1 MKKNLY
7 LFEISD
13 IFANQVY
20 LPYSSGVVWSY
31 AQSDEKIKN
40 SYELSEWFFYRQD
53 AEKII
58 NSIKNPDVLAFSCF
72 MWNWNINCEIA
83 QRVKKKYP
91 NCLIIFGGQ
100 HQPLADRNDKFFQEH
115 PYVDILV
122 HGEGEETF
130 KEILLNNLEK
140 IPDFKSING
149 LTLNIDNTEFR
160 TYPRQRI
167 SNIQDSESPYLNGL
181 FDELIKKENEKNSG
195 IRFSAIVES
204 ARGCPYS
211 CAFCEIGEKYYQK
224 LKTSYDKTKQEID
237 WIAKN
242 NIEYVT
248 DANSNFGI
256 LFKQDLDLAE
266 YVGKIKEKYSYP
278 HAYRVTWAKG
288 KADKVLEIAKIFEK
302 AKVQKG
308 MTIAL
313 QSMNPNVLK
322 AIARKNIDGGKL
334 DEFIEMYEGENIAS
348 YIELIWG
355 LPEETLDSFIDG
367 ACKIMEKGYHN
378 YLDIHLMMLLP
389 NAPIGSDNYMSKYGI
404 ITKETQPR
412 FSHRHVTEE
421 LSTDTAKFVTQTN
434 TFTEEEW
441 IQGHHFRWLIIFG
454 HYLGPL
460 QFIAR
465 SLNEIYGVSYK
476 DFYMGL
482 MNYTK
487 QHQDTFLG
495 EEYNRIDINL
505 RKIIKNERHW
515 GDVLGHVSDIN
526 WEVDESTCIRLAD
539 PDTSKR
545 FYKEIRVF
553 CDILLGE
560 KSDRELLNDIFRYQK
575 LRLHSFDKNY
585 PIKDTFT
592 YNIDGVVERKQN
604 LKKKKNSIIF
614 NGKNYNS
621 DLFKW
626 AKEILWYG
634 RRVAAYKTQTMVE
647 AN

>member
-1 MKKNLY
+1 
-7 LFEISD
+7 
-13 IFANQVY
+13 
-20 LPYSSGVVWSY
+20 
-31 AQSDEKIKN
+31 
-40 SYELSEWFFYRQD
+40 
-53 AEKII
+53 
-58 NSIKNPDVLAFSCF
+58 
-72 MWNWNINCEIA
+72 
-83 QRVKKKYP
+83 
-91 NCLIIFGGQ
+91 
-100 HQPLADRNDKFFQEH
+100 
-115 PYVDILV
+115 
-122 HGEGEETF
+122 
-130 KEILLNNLEK
+130 
-140 IPDFKSING
+140 
-149 LTLNIDNTEFR
+149 
-160 TYPRQRI
+160 
-167 SNIQDSESPYLNGL
+167 
-181 FDELIKKENEKNSG
+181 
-195 IRFSAIVES
+195 
-204 ARGCPYS
+204 
-211 CAFCEIGEKYYQK
+211 
-224 LKTSYDKTKQEID
+224 
-237 WIAKN
+237 
-242 NIEYVT
+242 
-248 DANSNFGI
+248 
-256 LFKQDLDLAE
+256 
-266 YVGKIKEKYSYP
+266 
-278 HAYRVTWAKG
+278 
-288 KADKVLEIAKIFEK
+288 
-302 AKVQKG
+302 

-404 ITKETQPR
+404 RTKETQPR

-592 YNIDGVVERKQN
+592 YNIDGVIERKQN

-634 RRVAAYKTQTMVE
+634 RRVAAYKTQTMV
-647 AN
+647 AVN